1 MRRLAICYCDP
12 KRREARSSFQSP
24 PRPNCPDS
32 LFFANTANQSFV
44 RSAAD
49 IRHSEFRCAAS
60 VSSLSPSQSWPGMPF
75 SDFLLPAFTWH
86 GFGRNSCVLDTALL
100 LLSAAPPKEF
110 CSLPSPKVENSFGP
124 PQNAV
129 ARSGSRRRSLFAP
142 K

>member
-1 MRRLAICYCDP
+1 MDRWQFATLIRSGEKRAALFNPRQDP
-12 KRREARSSFQSP
+12 IVRIPF
-24 PRPNCPDS
+24 
-32 LFFANTANQSFV
+32 FFANTANQSFV

-129 ARSGSRRRSLFAP
+129 ARSGSRRRLLFAP